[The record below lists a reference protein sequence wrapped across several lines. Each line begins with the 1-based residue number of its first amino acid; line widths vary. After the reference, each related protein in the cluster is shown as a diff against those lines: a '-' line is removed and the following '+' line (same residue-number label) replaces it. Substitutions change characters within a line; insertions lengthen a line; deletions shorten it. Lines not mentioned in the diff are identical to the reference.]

1 MAVIYLKLS
10 ILPLAAP
17 AWRADDGNMIN
28 NGTAADTRS
37 RVLSW
42 IALGVVYL
50 VWGSTYLAI
59 RVGVG
64 HLPPLL
70 FAGTR
75 YLIAGALLYPVA
87 LRAAA
92 GRRGSAPGGAKPG
105 ARAWFAGAIIGIL
118 LLFAGNGGVTI
129 GETTLPSGFAAVL
142 VATVPLWMILFAW
155 PVQHQRV
162 AFRSAVALAVG
173 LGGVII
179 LVGDGTASGRIPGVI
194 IVLGAAAAWGFGS
207 VLSHRLAVP
216 SHAMLAAAIEMLAG
230 GVVLLAVGAGSG
242 EFSRIQ
248 WSSVPATSWIALGYL
263 IGPGS
268 ILAFT
273 AYGYAL
279 SHLPLTTVS
288 TYAYVNPVVAVLA
301 GIMFLGEQFTWRE
314 GLGAALVLASVII
327 TLHRSRSASRPAP
340 VRDGEMPEAEMLP
353 ENADALS
360 QRLPMARLRADGVS
374 RATVS
379 PGTCGDVP
387 SVPTTTPHS
396 GFQPH
401 DFVPRCLHNGN
412 SLSSH
417 IVTSRGDI
425 PVARSTGRS
434 SAISP
439 RP

>member
-1 MAVIYLKLS
+1 MT
-10 ILPLAAP
+10 
-17 AWRADDGNMIN
+17 N
-28 NGTAADTRS
+28 NGAAVDTRS

-42 IALGVVYL
+42 TALGVVYL

-64 HLPPLL
+64 ALPPLL

-75 YLIAGALLYPVA
+75 YVIAGGLLYPIG
-87 LRAAA
+87 LRATTMS
-92 GRRGSAPGGAKPG
+92 RGSAKDRAKPC
-105 ARAWFAGAIIGIL
+105 ARTWFAGAVVGVL

-129 GETTLPSGFAAVL
+129 GETTLSSGFAAIL
-142 VATVPLWMILFAW
+142 VATVPLWMIVFAW

-162 AFRSAVALAVG
+162 TLGSAVALALG

-179 LVGDGTASGRIPGVI
+179 LVGDGTASGRISGVI

-230 GVVLLAVGAGSG
+230 GVVLLAVGVGSG

-248 WSSVPATSWIALGYL
+248 WSSVPATSWIALAYL

-279 SHLPLTTVS
+279 SHLPVTTVS

-301 GIMFLGEQFTWRE
+301 GIAFLGEQFTWRE
-314 GLGAALVLASVII
+314 GLGAVFVLASVII
-327 TLHRSRSASRPAP
+327 TLRRSRGTSRPAP
-340 VRDGEMPEAEMLP
+340 VRDGEMPATAM
-353 ENADALS
+353 S
-360 QRLPMARLRADGVS
+360 SVS
-374 RATVS
+374 ACSVVVPPGPVS
-379 PGTCGDVP
+379 
-387 SVPTTTPHS
+387 
-396 GFQPH
+396 
-401 DFVPRCLHNGN
+401 
-412 SLSSH
+412 
-417 IVTSRGDI
+417 SRPL
-425 PVARSTGRS
+425 PVAPGQD
-434 SAISP
+434 
-439 RP
+439 

>member
-1 MAVIYLKLS
+1 MTS
-10 ILPLAAP
+10 NDTP
-17 AWRADDGNMIN
+17 AE
-28 NGTAADTRS
+28 TRS

-70 FAGTR
+70 FAGSR
-75 YLIAGALLYPVA
+75 YVIAGALLYPIA
-87 LRAAA
+87 LR
-92 GRRGSAPGGAKPG
+92 GTTSSRGPAKDRAKPG
-105 ARAWFAGAIIGIL
+105 ARAWFAGAIVGVL
-118 LLFAGNGGVTI
+118 LLFAGNGGVSI

-162 AFRSAVALAVG
+162 TFRSAAALAVG

-179 LVGDGTASGRIPGVI
+179 LVGGTASGRISGVI
-194 IVLGAAAAWGFGS
+194 VVLGAAAAWGFGS
-207 VLSHRLAVP
+207 VLSHRLALP
-216 SHAMLAAAIEMLAG
+216 GHAMLAAAIEMLAG

-279 SHLPLTTVS
+279 SHLPVTTVS

-301 GIMFLGEQFTWRE
+301 GIVFLGEEFTWRE

-327 TLHRSRSASRPAP
+327 TLRRSRSTSRPAP

-353 ENADALS
+353 ANAEAS
-360 QRLPMARLRADGVS
+360 S
-374 RATVS
+374 R
-379 PGTCGDVP
+379 
-387 SVPTTTPHS
+387 
-396 GFQPH
+396 
-401 DFVPRCLHNGN
+401 R
-412 SLSSH
+412 
-417 IVTSRGDI
+417 
-425 PVARSTGRS
+425 
-434 SAISP
+434 
-439 RP
+439 

>member
-10 ILPLAAP
+10 ILPLAVP
-17 AWRADDGNMIN
+17 AGVPKDENMTS
-28 NGTAADTRS
+28 NGTAVDTRS
-37 RVLSW
+37 PALSW

-75 YLIAGALLYPVA
+75 YVIAGALLYPVA
-87 LRAAA
+87 LRATAKS
-92 GRRGSAPGGAKPG
+92 RGPAQDRTKPG
-105 ARAWFAGAIIGIL
+105 ARAWFAGAVIGIL
-118 LLFAGNGGVTI
+118 LLFAGNGGVTV

-142 VATVPLWMILFAW
+142 VATVPLWMIVFAW

-162 AFRSAVALAVG
+162 TFRSALALAVG

-179 LVGDGTASGRIPGVI
+179 LVGDGTASGRISGVV

-248 WSSVPATSWIALGYL
+248 WSSVPATSWIALAYL

-279 SHLPLTTVS
+279 SHLPVTTVS

-301 GIMFLGEQFTWRE
+301 GIMFLGEQFSWRE
-314 GLGAALVLASVII
+314 GLGAALVLASVVI
-327 TLHRSRSASRPAP
+327 TLHRSHSASRPAP

-353 ENADALS
+353 ENAEA
-360 QRLPMARLRADGVS
+360 PS
-374 RATVS
+374 R
-379 PGTCGDVP
+379 
-387 SVPTTTPHS
+387 
-396 GFQPH
+396 
-401 DFVPRCLHNGN
+401 R
-412 SLSSH
+412 
-417 IVTSRGDI
+417 
-425 PVARSTGRS
+425 
-434 SAISP
+434 
-439 RP
+439 

>member
-1 MAVIYLKLS
+1 MAVIYSKLS

-17 AWRADDGNMIN
+17 VRRADDGNVSSN
-28 NGTAADTRS
+28 RTTADARS

-75 YLIAGALLYPVA
+75 YIIAGALLYPIA
-87 LRAAA
+87 LRAATSS
-92 GRRGSAPGGAKPG
+92 RRPAQDRAKPG
-105 ARAWFAGAIIGIL
+105 AKAWFAGAVIGVL

-142 VATVPLWMILFAW
+142 VATVPLWMLVFAW

-162 AFRSAVALAVG
+162 TVRSAAGLAVG

-179 LVGDGTASGRIPGVI
+179 LVGEGTASGRISGVI
-194 IVLGAAAAWGFGS
+194 IVLAAAAAWGFGS
-207 VLSHRLAVP
+207 ALSHRLAVP

-248 WSSVPATSWIALGYL
+248 WSSVPATSWIALAYL

-279 SHLPLTTVS
+279 SHLPVTTVS

-314 GLGAALVLASVII
+314 GLGAALVLASVVI
-327 TLHRSRSASRPAP
+327 TLHRSHSASRPAP
-340 VRDGEMPEAEMLP
+340 VRDDAMPKTEIFPEHAALP
-353 ENADALS
+353 AKLS
-360 QRLPMARLRADGVS
+360 
-374 RATVS
+374 
-379 PGTCGDVP
+379 
-387 SVPTTTPHS
+387 
-396 GFQPH
+396 
-401 DFVPRCLHNGN
+401 
-412 SLSSH
+412 
-417 IVTSRGDI
+417 
-425 PVARSTGRS
+425 
-434 SAISP
+434 
-439 RP
+439 

>member
-1 MAVIYLKLS
+1 MTS
-10 ILPLAAP
+10 
-17 AWRADDGNMIN
+17 
-28 NGTAADTRS
+28 NGTAVDTRS
-37 RVLSW
+37 KVLSW

-70 FAGTR
+70 FAGIR
-75 YLIAGALLYPVA
+75 YVIAGALLYPIA
-87 LRAAA
+87 LRAAT
-92 GRRGSAPGGAKPG
+92 GSRGSAKGRPKPG
-105 ARAWFAGAIIGIL
+105 ARAWFAGAVIGVL
-118 LLFAGNGGVTI
+118 LLFAGNGGVSI

-155 PVQHQRV
+155 PVRHQRI
-162 AFRSAVALAVG
+162 RLRPAVALAVG

-179 LVGDGTASGRIPGVI
+179 LVGEGTAPDRISGVI

-216 SHAMLAAAIEMLAG
+216 SHAMLAAAIEMIVG
-230 GVVLLAVGAGSG
+230 GIVLLAVGACSG

-301 GIMFLGEQFTWRE
+301 GIVFLGEQFTWRE
-314 GLGAALVLASVII
+314 GLGAAFVLASVII
-327 TLHRSRSASRPAP
+327 TLHRSRSTSRPAP
-340 VRDGEMPEAEMLP
+340 ARDGDMPEAQLSPGEHRAGQP
-353 ENADALS
+353 ALTVRPLQAPTPIRS
-360 QRLPMARLRADGVS
+360 QAEKQCHYRLDDGVWVHLQVGSRSGAPLRAVAVQAAGAAQQRRRHLRGEHTS
-374 RATVS
+374 ARPRA
-379 PGTCGDVP
+379 
-387 SVPTTTPHS
+387 
-396 GFQPH
+396 
-401 DFVPRCLHNGN
+401 
-412 SLSSH
+412 
-417 IVTSRGDI
+417 RG
-425 PVARSTGRS
+425 TGR
-434 SAISP
+434 
-439 RP
+439 

>member
-1 MAVIYLKLS
+1 MTS
-10 ILPLAAP
+10 
-17 AWRADDGNMIN
+17 
-28 NGTAADTRS
+28 NGTPVDTRS

-75 YLIAGALLYPVA
+75 YVIAGALLYPIA
-87 LRAAA
+87 LRATTSS
-92 GRRGSAPGGAKPG
+92 RGSAKDRAKPG
-105 ARAWFAGAIIGIL
+105 ARAWFAGAVIGVL

-155 PVQHQRV
+155 PVRHQRV
-162 AFRSAVALAVG
+162 TFRSAVALAVG

-179 LVGDGTASGRIPGVI
+179 LVGDGTASGRISGVI

-248 WSSVPATSWIALGYL
+248 WSSVPATSWIALAYL

-279 SHLPLTTVS
+279 SHLPVTTVS

-314 GLGAALVLASVII
+314 GLGAVLVLVSVII
-327 TLHRSRSASRPAP
+327 TLQRSRSTSHPAP
-340 VRDGEMPEAEMLP
+340 VRDGDMPEAEMLP
-353 ENADALS
+353 GERRAAQPALAVRDVRAPTPVRS
-360 QRLPMARLRADGVS
+360 QAGAVPCASSGWMTRP
-374 RATVS
+374 ATGWQIS
-379 PGTCGDVP
+379 TG
-387 SVPTTTPHS
+387 SVPTLSKAAGPTAASVAS
-396 GFQPH
+396 GP
-401 DFVPRCLHNGN
+401 G
-412 SLSSH
+412 
-417 IVTSRGDI
+417 T
-425 PVARSTGRS
+425 A
-434 SAISP
+434 
-439 RP
+439 